1 MMKTAINGDRFRP
14 ILAPLLGAGLCLAL
28 MPHPRADGRSAVLE
42 QLREQFVARAVS
54 VSGPADAGPIEI
66 YVERWST
73 DNEVDTLRGALV
85 QGNAGKLLPVL
96 QQQKRR
102 AGVVLM
108 PGVQGHGARARTRTP
123 RNLLFAREIVTPTGR
138 RVVAASDEHL
148 GLGELGLDA
157 RRSISEFNLIDIRF
171 GENGPGVGKVAAAAD
186 VAFSPGT
193 KMFEVKN
200 YANQPVRLMDVRSE
214 KQ

>member
-1 MMKTAINGDRFRP
+1 MKNMSFGP
-14 ILAPLLGAGLCLAL
+14 VVAPLVGLAL
-28 MPHPRADGRSAVLE
+28 CVLVMPQPRADGRSAVLE

-66 YVERWST
+66 YIERWST
-73 DNEVDTLRGALV
+73 DDEVDTLRGALV

-108 PGVQGHGARARTRTP
+108 PGVQAHGARTRTRTP
-123 RNLLFAREIVTPTGR
+123 RNLLFAREVVTPTGR
-138 RVVAASDEHL
+138 RVIAASDEHL

-171 GENGPGVGKVAAAAD
+171 GENGTGVGKVAAAAD
-186 VAFSPGT
+186 VAFSPAT

-214 KQ
+214 KP